1 MVRAFF
7 KLLKDLHTYQKD
19 RGSIYKHKFSPGK
32 EGGEKDLFTFYN
44 KENSVLFF
52 IYYYNFPLLSLSYSN
67 TIISNDLH
75 CCFYLSVGI
84 L

>member
-44 KENSVLFF
+44 KENSVLFLF
-52 IYYYNFPLLSLSYSN
+52 TITIFHFCHSLIV
-67 TIISNDLH
+67 TL
-75 CCFYLSVGI
+75 
-84 L
+84 